1 MLNRI
6 YENTPHQSKNLWKKN
21 SKNALRI
28 KYLDR
33 LSEQF
38 VKIESRRIISTIILW
53 KYVSHKNHLNP
64 RILRLNRTMVLIFAK
79 NQNLRRFT
87 RWILTNGSCIYGAQR
102 KYCITAEIWIDSCIV
117 LLQSTELNRLTQ
129 RW

>member
-1 MLNRI
+1 MKILPI
-6 YENTPHQSKNLWKKN
+6 SQKTSEKN

-38 VKIESRRIISTIILW
+38 VSIEFWRILSTIILW
-53 KYVSHKNHLNP
+53 KYVSHTNHRNP

-79 NQNLRRFT
+79 NQNLRRFM
-87 RWILTNGSCIYGAQR
+87 RWILTNGLCIYGAQR
-102 KYCITAEIWIDSCIV
+102 IYSISAEI
-117 LLQSTELNRLTQ
+117 
-129 RW
+129 